1 MKNIRYILL
10 VLFCILLNSCKAKLI
25 YWPYPDTPYT
35 QFSDG
40 STSGVMVTETQQIL
54 IPAKYGW
61 IDRYL
66 TSDSYPP
73 KSKDI
78 FYFGSY
84 RADTALIYV
93 KSFLFNVNGKLLY
106 TFDEG
111 EDVKSLFYHNKQL
124 YLITKKQLW
133 GKEKMPGE
141 INMINCD
148 DKLFRLDANKNNA
161 VELCTYSSITHLGKN
176 MIYIKDNKQFGCFD
190 LNSDTKILFKNHTR
204 GFQKYLY
211 VKDKNEI
218 WTQIDKSETQKT
230 NEYYDTV
237 IDSTLNVKPNPA
249 KNVISGDKK
258 YYFSE
263 TEKGIQIIGFDG
275 TASPFAYPFLEPV
288 KNSVMYGANIYFGKE
303 IILDK
308 LFVFSPQKQGDIKGI
323 IDLSGKIILP
333 AEFSKI
339 SMKDLSPTTQPSP
352 ELINFFKNNNLLSF
366 HYFTIKNEGNYNLY
380 SIYNPDGK
388 EIINF
393 KDKGNNCSYQFD
405 FMEKK
410 RLQIKFYS
418 SDATKIYDLNTKE
431 LISTEL
437 RRK

>member
-1 MKNIRYILL
+1 M
-10 VLFCILLNSCKAKLI
+10 
-25 YWPYPDTPYT
+25 
-35 QFSDG
+35 
-40 STSGVMVTETQQIL
+40 
-54 IPAKYGW
+54 
-61 IDRYL
+61 
-66 TSDSYPP
+66 
-73 KSKDI
+73 
-78 FYFGSY
+78 
-84 RADTALIYV
+84 
-93 KSFLFNVNGKLLY
+93 
-106 TFDEG
+106 
-111 EDVKSLFYHNKQL
+111 
-124 YLITKKQLW
+124 
-133 GKEKMPGE
+133 
-141 INMINCD
+141 
-148 DKLFRLDANKNNA
+148 DANKNNG
-161 VELCTYSSITHLGKN
+161 VELCTYPSITHLGKN
-176 MIYIKDNKQFGCFD
+176 MIYIKDNNQFGCFD
-190 LNSDTKILFKNHTR
+190 LNSDTKILLKNHKR

-218 WTQIDKSETQKT
+218 WTQIDKSETQEP

-288 KNSVMYGANIYFGKE
+288 KNSVMYGANIYFSREK
-303 IILDK
+303 ILDK

-323 IDLSGKIILP
+323 IDQSGKIILP

-339 SMKDLSPTTQPSP
+339 SMQEIIPTTQPSP
-352 ELINFFKNNNLLSF
+352 ELLNFFEENNLSSF

-380 SIYNPDGK
+380 AIYNKDGK

-393 KDKGNNCSYQFD
+393 KDRGNNCSYQFD
-405 FMEKK
+405 FMEKN

-418 SDATKIYDLNTKE
+418 SDDTKTYDLNTKE
-431 LISTEL
+431 LISTEP